1 VTLNKKVAVITGSS
15 SGIGYETA
23 LMFARNGYTTYAT
36 MRNIEKGS
44 NLKTIVEK
52 ENGSIKLV
60 ELDVTSDT
68 SVKGAIDFISSESG
82 RIDVLINNAG
92 YGLIGALEDL
102 SIEEIKSQF
111 ETNFFGIIRVTQA
124 VMPFMRSQRFGK
136 IVNISSVGGRWGFPF
151 MSAYVSTKFAIEGLT
166 ESLSME
172 VEPFGIKLILIEP
185 GVIKT
190 NIANSAIFSK
200 NSTNPDLP
208 YYQGTQSI
216 INRFSKFMENASPP
230 ELVAKIILDAVSN
243 DNPKLRY
250 AAGMDAQQGLENR
263 KKMTDE
269 EFFNM
274 IRQM

>member
-36 MRNIEKGS
+36 MRNVEKGS

-124 VMPFMRSQRFGK
+124 VLPFMRSQRFGK

-190 NIANSAIFSK
+190 NMANSSIFSK

-208 YYQGTQSI
+208 YYQGTKSI